1 MPDRERERKKAVEDM
16 TAEELERRLRE
27 TFFCPDRIDEGVFR
41 ELEELREALDRKQPL
56 ENDFDPEEGWQRF
69 LHTRAEELSRT
80 MPAPKRRK
88 GVIRA
93 RPRVL
98 LRRVL
103 LAAVIAVLL
112 AGAALAADYAGLW
125 AWAPRWNAA
134 AGRYEPAATEV
145 SGESPIPA
153 ALAELGITEPV
164 YPAKLPEGFV
174 ITESR
179 ISEEPLVLMEQY
191 ARGDRHFSITVT
203 PIDGFRISVYQRGGE
218 PAREYASGRAINYV
232 FETERTVTAIWYTKH
247 YATSVSGNL
256 SLTEIK
262 EIMDSL
268 PAAAG

>member
-1 MPDRERERKKAVEDM
+1 M
-16 TAEELERRLRE
+16 
-27 TFFCPDRIDEGVFR
+27 
-41 ELEELREALDRKQPL
+41 
-56 ENDFDPEEGWQRF
+56 
-69 LHTRAEELSRT
+69 
-80 MPAPKRRK
+80 
-88 GVIRA
+88 
-93 RPRVL
+93 
-98 LRRVL
+98 
-103 LAAVIAVLL
+103 
-112 AGAALAADYAGLW
+112 
-125 AWAPRWNAA
+125 
-134 AGRYEPAATEV
+134 
-145 SGESPIPA
+145 
-153 ALAELGITEPV
+153 

-218 PAREYASGRAINYV
+218 PVREYASGRAINYV

-256 SLTEIK
+256 SLTEMK